1 MSETSVPTNVVK
13 LARRINGIL
22 HSDTGIE
29 ILVRM
34 AQMSSD
40 QQDILIGKAEEIQAA
55 REEAQTYESA

>member
-1 MSETSVPTNVVK
+1 MSETSVPTNVAK

-40 QQDILIGKAEEIQAA
+40 QQDILIGKAEEIRAA
-55 REEAQTYESA
+55 GEEARA